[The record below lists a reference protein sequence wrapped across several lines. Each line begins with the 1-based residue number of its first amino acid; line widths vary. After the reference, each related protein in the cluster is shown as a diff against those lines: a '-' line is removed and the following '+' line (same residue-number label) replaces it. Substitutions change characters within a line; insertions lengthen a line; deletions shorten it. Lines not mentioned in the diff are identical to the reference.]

1 MPIHYNISILLN
13 MTIFVCQGVVTSP
26 EFLEIIES
34 VSRDPRYKRSMI
46 RIIDLFS
53 MEGRLEWKD
62 MQYAIKRMQTLAKKE
77 GVELGPLVAL
87 SNSTG
92 INLLAETI
100 NSLPAIVPFRLN
112 VYRTLDAAMD
122 ALGLSDAA
130 PEIIRFWEESHS
142 DQESHG

>member
-1 MPIHYNISILLN
+1 MPIHYNVCIPLN
-13 MTIFVCQGVVTSP
+13 MTIFVGTGVVASP

-34 VSRDPRYKRSMI
+34 VSNDPRYKLSMI
-46 RIIDLFS
+46 RMIDVFS
-53 MEGRLEWKD
+53 MEGRVEWKD
-62 MQYAIKRMQTLAKKE
+62 IQSAFKRMQTLAKKE
-77 GVELGPLVAL
+77 SVELGPLVAL